1 MAEESFEIQELN
13 DFITA
18 RESGKAKSTIQ
29 NYRSA
34 LRKFEEFC
42 LKRDIDVTEIKNRE
56 MDTFKG
62 ILRGDVSDI
71 TAAQY
76 LGNISEFYK
85 WLLLDSD
92 KPNPVLELPQDID
105 TQNTQHEKPTL
116 DEEEVRDLVNSAQ
129 DLRGQALLSL
139 MATTGLRLKEACH
152 AKLSKLDLEER
163 SLEVMTVKTGFGTR
177 TVYFDR
183 KTRRLLDTYI
193 NGGYRL
199 KYNSQDSDYIFI
211 ASNTNQ
217 YKIQDQEKA
226 EAEGK
231 EIDNANISTDV
242 GRRIFMNA
250 LKNSSI
256 EVEYERYSD
265 GRKRSKHTTHI
276 LRRSFCQNWIDSH
289 GDIMSLRNTVG
300 WESVETA
307 KNYIDDDTDLDKR
320 DRFGITL

>member
-1 MAEESFEIQELN
+1 MSEDSFEIQELN

-18 RESGKAKSTIQ
+18 RESGRAKSTIQ

-34 LRKFEEFC
+34 LRKFEDFC
-42 LKRDIDVTEIKNRE
+42 LKRDIEVTEIKNRE

-62 ILRGDVSDI
+62 LLRGDVSDI

-105 TQNTQHEKPTL
+105 TTDTQHEKPTL
-116 DEEEVRDLVNSAQ
+116 DEDQVRDLVDSAS
-129 DLRGQALLSL
+129 DMRGKTLLSL
-139 MATTGLRLKEACH
+139 MSTTGLRLQEACN
-152 AKLSKLDLEER
+152 AKLSKLDLENR
-163 SLEVMTVKTGFGTR
+163 SLEVMTVKTGFGPR

-193 NGGYRL
+193 NQGYRL
-199 KYNSQDSDYIFI
+199 KYNSPDSDYIFI
-211 ASNTNQ
+211 GSNTNQ
-217 YKIQDQEKA
+217 YKVQEQE
-226 EAEGK
+226 EAEEIGE

-242 GRRIFMNA
+242 GRRIFMDA
-250 LKNSSI
+250 LENSSI

-265 GRKRSKHTTHI
+265 GRKRSKHTSHI
-276 LRRSFCQNWIDSH
+276 LRRSFCQNWIDSN

-307 KNYIDDDTDLDKR
+307 KNYIDDKTDLGKR
-320 DRFGITL
+320 DRYGITL